1 MKKAPDAMAIVSAI
15 ILIFIGLTWIIPAGE
30 YSRIIDPNTG
40 RTIIDPNYFIYVT
53 QNPQSI
59 LAFFTA
65 PLKGFI
71 KSAEIIGFVFF
82 VGGAF
87 AVFSRTKAMEASL
100 QSLLKFASNNKQ
112 YKSAIL
118 FLLIFLFS
126 LAGSTFGMSEEV
138 LVFIL
143 ITIPLAKSMNYDSI
157 VGAAIPFVGAGAG
170 FTGAFINPF
179 TIQIAQGI
187 AEVPLASGMNY
198 RLIIWFVYTVIT
210 GIFIVRYASKI
221 DSNPTLSLVYD
232 IKTTSNIDTSEK
244 LDYNMRRKILVYLFL
259 ITLILLIVGVKNW
272 DWYISEIAG
281 LFVAFG
287 VFSAI
292 IYQLNVNDA
301 FESFKEGAS
310 QMLPAAIIIALS
322 RSILVVA
329 EDGHI
334 IDTILHSIANLAD
347 GMPAYVSV
355 QIMFFVQGF
364 INFFIPSG
372 SGQAALTMPIMA
384 PLSDVLGITRQTA
397 VLAYQFGD
405 GLFNLII
412 PTSGITMG
420 VLSIANIP
428 YNTWIKWIW
437 KLIIVLIIASM
448 IFLTIAT
455 VINYN

>member
-1 MKKAPDAMAIVSAI
+1 MRRTPDAMAIVSAI

-30 YSRIIDPNTG
+30 YARIVDPNTG
-40 RTIIDPNYFIYVT
+40 RTVINPDTFTYVKS
-53 QNPQSI
+53 NPQSI

-71 KSAEIIGFVFF
+71 KSAEIIGFVFL

-87 AVFSRTKAMEASL
+87 AVFSKTRAMDASL
-100 QSLLKFASNNKQ
+100 QSLLKFAGDNKQ
-112 YKSAIL
+112 YKSLIL
-118 FLLIFLFS
+118 FLLVFLFS

-143 ITIPLAKSMNYDSI
+143 ITIPLAKSMNYDNI
-157 VGAAIPFVGAGAG
+157 VGVAIPFVGAGAG
-170 FTGAFINPF
+170 FAGAFINPF

-198 RLIIWFVYTVIT
+198 RILVWLAYTIVT
-210 GIFIVRYASKI
+210 GIFIVRYAAKI
-221 DSNPTLSLVYD
+221 DKSPELSLIYN
-232 IKTTSNIDTSEK
+232 IKGASEIKSNEHI
-244 LDYNMRRKILVYLFL
+244 DYNLKRKILVFLFL
-259 ITLILLIVGVKNW
+259 ITLALLVIGVKNW

-287 VFSAI
+287 IFSAI
-292 IYQLNVNDA
+292 IYQLNINEA
-301 FESFKEGAS
+301 FEAFKEGAI
-310 QMLPAAIIIALS
+310 QMLPAALIIALS

-334 IDTILHSIANLAD
+334 IDTILHSIANASEGL
-347 GMPAYVSV
+347 PAYISV
-355 QIMFFVQGF
+355 QLMFFVQGF

-428 YNTWIKWIW
+428 YNLWIKWIW
-437 KLIIVLIIASM
+437 KLIVFLMITSM
-448 IFLTIAT
+448 GFLALAT
-455 VINYN
+455 FINYN

>member
-15 ILIFIGLTWIIPAGE
+15 ILIFIGLTWLIPAGE
-30 YSRIIDPNTG
+30 YIRIIDPNTG
-40 RTIIDPNYFIYVT
+40 RTIINPDTFKYVDN
-53 QNPQSI
+53 NPQSI
-59 LAFFTA
+59 LSFFTA

-82 VGGAF
+82 VGGSF
-87 AVFSRTKAMEASL
+87 AVFNRTKAMDASL
-100 QSLLKFASNNKQ
+100 QSLLKFASDNRQ
-112 YKSAIL
+112 YKSMIL
-118 FLLIFLFS
+118 LLLIFLFS

-170 FTGAFINPF
+170 FAGAFINPF

-187 AEVPLASGMNY
+187 AEVPLASGMSY
-198 RLIIWFVYTVIT
+198 RILIWFIYTAIT
-210 GIFIVRYASKI
+210 GFFIIRYASMI
-221 DSNPTLSLVYD
+221 EQNPKLSLVYH
-232 IKTTSNIDTSEK
+232 IKSNGSEK
-244 LDYNMRRKILVYLFL
+244 LNENVDYNFRRKALVYMFIL
-259 ITLILLIVGVKNW
+259 TLALLIIGVKNW

-287 VFSAI
+287 VVSAL
-292 IYQLNVNDA
+292 IYQLSINEA
-301 FESFKEGAS
+301 FEAFKDGAS
-310 QMLPAAIIIALS
+310 QMLPAALIIALS

-347 GMPAYVSV
+347 GMPTYLSV
-355 QIMFFVQGF
+355 QVMFFVQGF

-428 YNTWIKWIW
+428 YNIWIKWIW
-437 KLIIVLIIASM
+437 KLVVTLSITSM
-448 IFLTIAT
+448 AFLAIAT
-455 VINYN
+455 IINYN